1 MKVATFLARLKE
13 AEAAKTLYVNGCF
26 GAPLTAANK
35 TRYTKNTTYN
45 KQPARTAKINAASA
59 DTFGF
64 DCVCLIKGILWGWT
78 GDKSAQYGGAVYK
91 SNGVP
96 DFSATAAISYCTN
109 ATANFAGIVPG
120 ALLWMSG
127 HVGIY
132 IGNGLA
138 IECTPSWDDGVQIT
152 AVGNIGKVWG
162 YNTRTWKMWGL
173 LPWIDYAAEEQLP
186 AGVQLVDMDV
196 KSPKVSGT
204 VKVPAINLGGR
215 WYVQLR
221 AFDDIMGI
229 ASVDY
234 DAGKKRPKIID

>member
-1 MKVATFLARLKE
+1 MKVNTFLTMLQKAKGS
-13 AEAAKTLYVNGCF
+13 KTLYVNGCF
-26 GAPLTAANK
+26 GAPMTDPNK
-35 TRYTKNTTYN
+35 KRYTQNTSYN
-45 KQPARTAKINAASA
+45 RQLERTLKINAASA

-78 GDKSAQYGGAVYK
+78 GDKSKQYGGAVYK

-96 DFSATAAISYCTN
+96 DFSATAAISYCTKTSN
-109 ATANFAGIVPG
+109 DFRGIVPG

-132 IGNGLA
+132 IGDGLA
-138 IECTPSWDDGVQIT
+138 IECTPSWDDGVQTT
-152 AVGNIGKVWG
+152 AVGNIGKVKG

-173 LPWIDYAAEEQLP
+173 LPWIDYTVEPLP
-186 AGVQLVDMDV
+186 KGVELVDMDV
-196 KSPKVSGT
+196 KSPKVNGV
-204 VKVPAINLGGR
+204 VKVPAINLDGR

-221 AFDDIMGI
+221 AFDEIMGI

-234 DAGKKRPKIID
+234 DEQKKRPKIID

>member
-1 MKVATFLARLKE
+1 MKVKDFLSMLQKATDE
-13 AEAAKTLYVNGCF
+13 KTLYVNGCF
-26 GAPLTAANK
+26 GAPMTDSNK
-35 TRYTKNTTYN
+35 KRYVKNTAYN

-78 GDKSAQYGGAVYK
+78 GDKAKQYGGAVYK
-91 SNGVP
+91 ANGVP
-96 DFSATAAISYCTN
+96 DFSATAAISHCTKTSN
-109 ATANFAGIVPG
+109 DFSGIVPG
-120 ALLWMSG
+120 ALLWMTG

-152 AVGNIGKVWG
+152 AVGNIGKIWG

-173 LPWIDYAAEEQLP
+173 LPWVDYAAEEPLP
-186 AGVQLVDMDV
+186 AGVEMVAMDV

-204 VKVPAINLGGR
+204 VKVPAINLNGR

-234 DAGKKRPKIID
+234 DESKKRPKIID